1 MGCTDD
7 TPLLP
12 GDWGAVDQVRESI
25 LRARRLQAERD
36 LARTLLAEFEDW
48 LRKDECEPDEVI
60 TFRQGCYQSWGLWAA
75 AAFELTEAVVC
86 SPTPV
91 APVRALSWERVCI
104 RSHATLS

>member
-12 GDWGAVDQVRESI
+12 GDWGAVDQERESI

-60 TFRQGCYQSWGLWAA
+60 TFRQGFYQSWDLWAA
-75 AAFELTEAVVC
+75 AAFELTEAVLC

-91 APVRALSWERVCI
+91 ASVPALSLEPVFT
-104 RSHATLS
+104 RSHGSL